1 MLHDY
6 SRQFQPP
13 APFLE
18 IRVAAT
24 AQSRPAIVPAL
35 VDTGSDVTSIPLT
48 VAQALGLP
56 PLGSVRV
63 EGVTE
68 DQIRRETFQAFVS
81 FGTGEPESF
90 DVVGWHEDIALLGR
104 DILNKY
110 ILTLDGPNLTFTISG

>member
-24 AQSRPAIVPAL
+24 DQSRPAIVPAL

-48 VAQALGLP
+48 VARALGLTP
-56 PLGSVRV
+56 QGSVRV

-68 DQIRRETFQAFVS
+68 EQIRRQTFRAFVS
-81 FGTGEPESF
+81 LGPGEPESF

-104 DILNKY
+104 DILNDY
-110 ILTLDGPNLTFTISG
+110 VLTLDGPNLTFTISE